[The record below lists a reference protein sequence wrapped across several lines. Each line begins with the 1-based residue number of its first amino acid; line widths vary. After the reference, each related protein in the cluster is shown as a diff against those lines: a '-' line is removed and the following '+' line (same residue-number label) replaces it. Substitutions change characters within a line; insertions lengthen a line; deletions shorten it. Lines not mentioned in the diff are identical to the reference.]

1 MLGDEADRLV
11 REERA
16 RRQANELA
24 EEEKRK
30 SESISRF
37 HALADEIEA
46 LTPIV
51 LSLLKQK
58 GYPERNEILVP
69 GSNPSIFNRRPKS
82 VVKAGWHIGSYTYIY
97 YGDEQGGDIYLLSD
111 GRVAFRGGG
120 FDLANPC
127 TLRDLRSRSKETLVI
142 CWGGLNSLRK
152 RLESM
157 H

>member
-1 MLGDEADRLV
+1 MQ
-11 REERA
+11 RA
-16 RRQANELA
+16 PRQANELA

-82 VVKAGWHIGSYTYIY
+82 VVKLAGTSVHILTHIT
-97 YGDEQGGDIYLLSD
+97 
-111 GRVAFRGGG
+111 VM
-120 FDLANPC
+120 
-127 TLRDLRSRSKETLVI
+127 SKEGIFISCPTAVLHSGAGVSI
-142 CWGGLNSLRK
+142 SQTHARFAT
-152 RLESM
+152 
-157 H
+157 